1 MAESELIVWAEG
13 EAGRLVLE
21 ANSYDSYEPTAGSV
35 EAHGK
40 VSGALE
46 FLRLYAPG
54 SAFEERARTCM
65 TGGFAKDALI
75 GVARCLEQWA
85 TMTRNGL
92 VAGQPY
98 EVRARVEAATD
109 LMEQV
114 QSLLSDAEVHPAAP
128 IVLAGAA
135 LEELLRSMI
144 EAGPHEVKGKA
155 GLNAY
160 ATALQLAG
168 DLNRQEHKDVTSWA
182 GLRNDAAH
190 GRFDGL
196 SRARA
201 QLMVD
206 GVNSSCSGGPL
217 PQKPHRRRRYS
228 IGRQRRAMMGAAGV
242 PDA

>member
-1 MAESELIVWAEG
+1 MAEIDPIAWAEG
-13 EAGRLVLE
+13 EAGRLSLE
-21 ANSYDSYEPTAGSV
+21 ARSCQPVAGTG
-35 EAHGK
+35 EAFGE

-54 SAFEERARTCM
+54 SAFEERARACM
-65 TGGFAKDALI
+65 VGGFAKDALI
-75 GVARCLEQWA
+75 GVGRCLEQWV
-85 TMTRNGL
+85 TLTRNGL

-114 QSLLSDAEVHPAAP
+114 QLLLSDAEVHPAAP

-144 EAGPHEVKGKA
+144 EADPLEVKGKA
-155 GLNAY
+155 GLNSY
-160 ATALQLAG
+160 AKALQLAG
-168 DLNRQEHKDVTSWA
+168 DLSRQEHKDVTSWA

-190 GRFDGL
+190 GHFDGL
-196 SRARA
+196 SRERA

-206 GVNSSCSGGPL
+206 GVNL
-217 PQKPHRRRRYS
+217 FM
-228 IGRQRRAMMGAAGV
+228 QRRSGTAES
-242 PDA
+242 PSRTNK